1 MAEFFFGKKQKDKP
15 LPQPKTKEEATSEF
29 DLMRRRANAVQIL
42 TQGFANTQTPLG
54 K

>member
-1 MAEFFFGKKQKDKP
+1 MTEFLFGKKPKPQP
-15 LPQPKTKEEATSEF
+15 LPQPKPEEQATSEF

-42 TQGFANTQTPLG
+42 TQGFSNQTPLG